1 MNRFL
6 IAGVILIVMTICKPE
21 TETRNSLKTGI
32 WRAAVQIQGQEL
44 PFNFEV
50 TNDKKNGYDIYIR
63 NGNEKLLLD
72 EVSVLDDSVDIALHI
87 FDANIKAV
95 MDGDSLRGEFIK
107 NYEKDYRIPFKAVY
121 GQAYRFEKAKS
132 QAGIPDFSGMYEVM
146 FLGDTTQAVG
156 IFNQQGDSV
165 TGTFLTPTGDY
176 RFLQG
181 NVSNGKMQLSTFDGN
196 HAYLFT
202 AIKQTDSTLAGEY
215 FSGKAWNE
223 KWVAKKNDFASLPD
237 PESLTYLKKGY
248 EKIEFSF
255 PDVNGKP
262 VGLDDDKYKN
272 KVVILQIFGTWCPN
286 CMDETKFLAPWFL
299 ENKDRGVEIIGLAY
313 ERKNDFT
320 YASGRVKKM
329 IDKFNVPYDFVIA
342 GTNDKAKASETLP
355 QLNKVVAFPTTIFI
369 GKDGKVKKI
378 HTGFTGPGTG
388 KYYDLFVQ
396 HFNETVNELL
406 TEGLTSKK

>member
-1 MNRFL
+1 
-6 IAGVILIVMTICKPE
+6 
-21 TETRNSLKTGI
+21 
-32 WRAAVQIQGQEL
+32 
-44 PFNFEV
+44 
-50 TNDKKNGYDIYIR
+50 
-63 NGNEKLLLD
+63 
-72 EVSVLDDSVDIALHI
+72 
-87 FDANIKAV
+87 
-95 MDGDSLRGEFIK
+95 
-107 NYEKDYRIPFKAVY
+107 
-121 GQAYRFEKAKS
+121 
-132 QAGIPDFSGMYEVM
+132 
-146 FLGDTTQAVG
+146 
-156 IFNQQGDSV
+156 
-165 TGTFLTPTGDY
+165 
-176 RFLQG
+176 
-181 NVSNGKMQLSTFDGN
+181 
-196 HAYLFT
+196 
-202 AIKQTDSTLAGEY
+202 
-215 FSGKAWNE
+215 
-223 KWVAKKNDFASLPD
+223 VAKKNDFASLPD

-248 EKIEFSF
+248 EKIEFTF
-255 PDVNGKP
+255 PDINGKS
-262 VGLDDDKYKN
+262 VTLNDEKYKN

-329 IDKFNVPYDFVIA
+329 INKFNVPYDFVIA

-406 TEGLTSKK
+406 TEDLTSKN